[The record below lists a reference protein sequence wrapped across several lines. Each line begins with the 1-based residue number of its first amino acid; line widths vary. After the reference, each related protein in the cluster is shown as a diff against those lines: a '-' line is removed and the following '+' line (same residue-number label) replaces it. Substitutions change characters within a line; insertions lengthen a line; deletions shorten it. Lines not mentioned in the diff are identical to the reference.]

1 MVRHVSVGIS
11 QGIVAAIF
19 SESAVFTMTFC
30 IFIDC
35 RVSTILP
42 SISYDL

>member
-19 SESAVFTMTFC
+19 SESAVF
-30 IFIDC
+30 
-35 RVSTILP
+35 ILY
-42 SISYDL
+42 IY